1 MDNIN
6 LNEKEIDIEIGKIFS
21 NNKLKDLKRFL
32 NKREYL
38 NKCNSYMVYLFYIT
52 QSAGLLTTTIAT
64 GYNMKELIWLGIG
77 LNVISSLINIFEK
90 TNNSISLKLLKDIN
104 KIRDNTY
111 IDEGLEIDPDEN
123 ENNNKI
129 NLFKKRD
136 KKKKDEDFVENNTNN
151 TNNEV

>member
-32 NKREYL
+32 AKREYL
-38 NKCNSYMVYLFYIT
+38 NKCNSYMVYFFYIT

-90 TNNSISLKLLKDIN
+90 TNNSISLKILKDIS

-111 IDEGLEIDPDEN
+111 IDEGLEIEPDEN

-129 NLFKKRD
+129 NLL
-136 KKKKDEDFVENNTNN
+136 KKKEKKNKEEDLIIKDIDV
-151 TNNEV
+151 